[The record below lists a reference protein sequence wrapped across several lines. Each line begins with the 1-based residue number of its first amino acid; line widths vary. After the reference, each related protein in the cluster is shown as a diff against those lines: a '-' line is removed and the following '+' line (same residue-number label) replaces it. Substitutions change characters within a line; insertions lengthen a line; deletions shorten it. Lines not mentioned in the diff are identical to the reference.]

1 MARRKADTIQ
11 YEAPARHLRNPY
23 VSGSAA
29 PRFAPKEFQEN
40 FVSPRERA
48 EQERIEKEARRK
60 ARRRQNYMRANRI
73 STAYMVMAVALACAI
88 LYSYVRLQ
96 SNITISLKQISV
108 MQNKLEAVR
117 AENDA
122 TQKRLATA
130 VSLEDIKTDVTENLG
145 MRYATDSQIIYFE
158 VENTDFMSQYSDL
171 P

>member
-11 YEAPARHLRNPY
+11 YQEPARHLRNPY
-23 VSGSAA
+23 VTGSAA
-29 PRFAPKEFQEN
+29 PRFAPKEFQES
-40 FVSPRERA
+40 FVSPAERA
-48 EQERIEKEARRK
+48 ERERQEKEARREAHK
-60 ARRRQNYMRANRI
+60 RQNYMRSNRI
-73 STAYMVMAVALACAI
+73 SAAYMVIAVLMACSI

-96 SNITISLKQISV
+96 SSITISLRKIAS

-130 VSLEDIKTDVTENLG
+130 MSLEDIKSDVTENLG